1 MSNIRLSL
9 SGRKRI
15 MSENKEMVNKEI
27 VENVEKNLVDIAE
40 DLLLDADRDFSNKEK
55 FSMPIASLSSFG
67 AAVTSMIPALN
78 TVTEVTTATAD
89 GLYRLANAEIGDTL
103 KVAKNGNFWGAF
115 KTAENKSKFAQLTK
129 ADTLDATEV
138 TSTINPATMMMAVAI
153 YQMNQK
159 LDEIE
164 KTQKQIFDFMR
175 FEKESKIEANLETL
189 LNIIKRY
196 KFNWDSE
203 LFTKNNHKEALEIQ
217 KNALSDMKFYQKQ
230 VQSLLPEKRGLV
242 SQKNV
247 EKLTSDL
254 DKSFVYYRMSL
265 YTYALASMVEV
276 MLDGNFGEENI
287 GFIKSGIEKEAL
299 EYRDYFRRAS
309 ECLEDMSNGAIDTKI
324 VKGIGNVGR
333 NVGKFIGNIPVIEK
347 GPIDEALQKG
357 GTRLADKAEDTKT
370 KAVHTFAS
378 LGDPGTVLITD
389 RLQDMIR
396 IYNHTESICFD
407 NERIYLIA
415 N

>member
-1 MSNIRLSL
+1 
-9 SGRKRI
+9 

-27 VENVEKNLVDIAE
+27 VETEEKNLVDIAE

-78 TVTEVTTATAD
+78 TVTEVTTANAD

-129 ADTLDATEV
+129 ADTLDATKI

-217 KNALSDMKFYQKQ
+217 KNALSNMKFYQKQ
-230 VQSLLPEKRGLV
+230 VQSLLPEKKGLV

-357 GTRLADKAEDTKT
+357 GTRLADKAEDTKI